1 LKRHIYFLRHG
12 ETEYGEVKR
21 YLGHTDCKLSKKG
34 IKDAKNLAYI
44 FDESEVVIN
53 SIFSS
58 DLIRCKS
65 TVNIVFPEREVTF
78 LKNLR
83 EIDMGALDGLT
94 FDDVKNKYPE
104 IYKKRGENIA
114 EFIPLNGESFRQ
126 CQQRAIRVFNQIISA
141 TEGNV
146 VICSH
151 AGFIRVLLC
160 SFLKID
166 LKEIFTIKQDY
177 GCINIIISEEA
188 NISVEGIN
196 LKILYINGRDM

>member
-1 LKRHIYFLRHG
+1 MKRHIYLLRHG

-21 YLGHTDCKLSKKG
+21 YLGHTDCKLSEKG
-34 IKDAKNLAYI
+34 INDAKHLAYI

-83 EIDMGALDGLT
+83 EINMGALDGLT
-94 FDDVKNKYPE
+94 FDEVKNKYPE
-104 IYKKRGENIA
+104 IHIKRGENIA
-114 EFIPLNGESFRQ
+114 EFIPLNGESFRV
-126 CQQRAIRVFNQIISA
+126 CQQRAIIVFNHIIDT

-160 SFLKID
+160 SFLKLD
-166 LKEIFTIKQDY
+166 LKDIFTIKQDY

-196 LKILYINGRDM
+196 LKT

>member
-1 LKRHIYFLRHG
+1 LKRHIYLLRHG

-21 YLGHTDCKLSKKG
+21 YLGHTDCKLSEKG
-34 IKDAKNLAYI
+34 INDAKHLAYI

-83 EIDMGALDGLT
+83 EINMGALDGLT
-94 FDDVKNKYPE
+94 FDEVKNKYPE
-104 IYKKRGENIA
+104 IHIKRGENIA
-114 EFIPLNGESFRQ
+114 EFIPLNGESFRV
-126 CQQRAIRVFNQIISA
+126 CQQRAIIVFNHIIDT

-160 SFLKID
+160 SFLKLD
-166 LKEIFTIKQDY
+166 LKDIFTIKQDY

-196 LKILYINGRDM
+196 LKT